1 MKKIIIYQLIN
12 KKPEKWKMHSV
23 FKRDKGCLHCRFNPK
38 GIEPFIKNYLYY
50 PGPDMGTDDN
60 DLLKIFNIVGLPNL
74 APKKI
79 GLF

>member
-38 GIEPFIKNYLYY
+38 GIEPFIKNSFHN
-50 PGPDMGTDDN
+50 T
-60 DLLKIFNIVGLPNL
+60 KISSET
-74 APKKI
+74 KK
-79 GLF
+79 